1 MAAVT
6 LSLHT
11 FSAFIKQTFSEQ
23 IKVCDRDINI
33 PSLCSPRSHGLV
45 GETDKKRK
53 ANTSLKKL

>member
-11 FSAFIKQTFSEQ
+11 FMAFIKQTFSEQ

-45 GETDKKRK
+45 GETDKK
-53 ANTSLKKL
+53 KKS